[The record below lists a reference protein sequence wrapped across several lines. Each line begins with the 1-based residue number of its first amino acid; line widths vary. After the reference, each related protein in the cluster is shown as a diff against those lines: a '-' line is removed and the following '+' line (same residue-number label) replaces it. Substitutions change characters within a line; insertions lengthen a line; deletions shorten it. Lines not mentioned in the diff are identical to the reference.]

1 MRRDE
6 ERKDMIRNGTALL
19 TAGLAL
25 LLGAAAPAAGEDAI
39 KVGVVDLSQA
49 INATEEGK
57 AAREELNRKRRA
69 AEQQVQPLIDRMKA
83 LDEEMKGKKYVMNE
97 QTLFAKQADML
108 ELRNKIDSK
117 IKELEGQLKID
128 QGRLEAPLI
137 AKLRDI
143 VQEIGKEQ
151 GFTMI
156 LDRSTPGLV
165 YTREALDITNQ
176 VTARFN
182 KKKG

>member
-1 MRRDE
+1 MT
-6 ERKDMIRNGTALL
+6 RNRIALL
-19 TAGLAL
+19 TVGLVL
-25 LLGAAAPAAGEDAI
+25 QLGWSAAAVAEDAI

-69 AEQQVQPLIDRMKA
+69 AEQEVQPMIDKVKA
-83 LDEEMKGKKYVMNE
+83 LDEELKGKRYVLSDE
-97 QTLFAKQADML
+97 ALFGKQADML

-151 GFTMI
+151 GFTLI

-176 VTARFN
+176 VTSRFN

>member
-1 MRRDE
+1 
-6 ERKDMIRNGTALL
+6 MIGNRTALLAAGLTLLL
-19 TAGLAL
+19 TAGS
-25 LLGAAAPAAGEDAI
+25 AAAQDGI

-69 AEQQVQPLIDRMKA
+69 AEQQVQPLIDQMKA
-83 LDEEMKGKKYVMNE
+83 LDEELKGRKYVLSDE
-97 QTLFAKQADML
+97 ALFAKQADLL

-128 QGRLEAPLI
+128 QGRLEAPLV

-151 GFTMI
+151 GFTII

-165 YTREALDITNQ
+165 YTREALDITDL

>member
-1 MRRDE
+1 MAPD
-6 ERKDMIRNGTALL
+6 GVGALGAA
-19 TAGLAL
+19 AGLAL
-25 LLGAAAPAAGEDAI
+25 SVAIVAAGCQASTAAPTAQDA
-39 KVGVVDLSQA
+39 KQF
-49 INATEEGK
+49 
-57 AAREELNRKRRA
+57 
-69 AEQQVQPLIDRMKA
+69 
-83 LDEEMKGKKYVMNE
+83 LDEVDAKFNLLYLDANRAGWVA
-97 QTLFAKQADML
+97 QTFITVDSEAMDARATQAVSDASSLFAKQADML

>member
-1 MRRDE
+1 MTRD
-6 ERKDMIRNGTALL
+6 RKVLIAGGLVMLLAWTTA
-19 TAGLAL
+19 AQDE
-25 LLGAAAPAAGEDAI
+25 PI
-39 KVGVVDLSQA
+39 KIGIVDLSQA
-49 INATEEGK
+49 INATDEGK
-57 AAREELNRKRRA
+57 AAREEMNRKQRDA
-69 AEQQVQPLIDRMKA
+69 QQQVQPMVDQHKA
-83 LDEEMKGKKYVMNE
+83 LEDEIKNKRYVLSDE
-97 QTLFAKQADML
+97 ALFAKQADML

-151 GFTMI
+151 GFTLI

>member
-1 MRRDE
+1 M
-6 ERKDMIRNGTALL
+6 DMTRNGRALL

-25 LLGAAAPAAGEDAI
+25 LIGAGVPAAAEDAI

-69 AEQQVQPLIDRMKA
+69 AEQQVQPMIDKVKA
-83 LDEEMKGKKYVMNE
+83 LDEELKGKRYVLSDE
-97 QTLFAKQADML
+97 ALFAKQADML

-143 VQEIGKEQ
+143 VQAIGKEQ
-151 GFTMI
+151 GFTLI

>member
-1 MRRDE
+1 MLSDE
-6 ERKDMIRNGTALL
+6 A
-19 TAGLAL
+19 
-25 LLGAAAPAAGEDAI
+25 
-39 KVGVVDLSQA
+39 
-49 INATEEGK
+49 
-57 AAREELNRKRRA
+57 
-69 AEQQVQPLIDRMKA
+69 
-83 LDEEMKGKKYVMNE
+83 
-97 QTLFAKQADML
+97 LFAKQADLL

-151 GFTMI
+151 GFTLI

-165 YTREALDITNQ
+165 YTREALDITDQ

>member
-1 MRRDE
+1 
-6 ERKDMIRNGTALL
+6 
-19 TAGLAL
+19 
-25 LLGAAAPAAGEDAI
+25 
-39 KVGVVDLSQA
+39 
-49 INATEEGK
+49 
-57 AAREELNRKRRA
+57 
-69 AEQQVQPLIDRMKA
+69 
-83 LDEEMKGKKYVMNE
+83 
-97 QTLFAKQADML
+97 ML

-151 GFTMI
+151 GFTLI

>member
-1 MRRDE
+1 MTRTR
-6 ERKDMIRNGTALL
+6 G
-19 TAGLAL
+19 
-25 LLGAAAPAAGEDAI
+25 LLGAAGLGLLLAWTTAAQDEPI
-39 KVGVVDLSQA
+39 KVGVVDLGQA

-57 AAREELNRKRRA
+57 KAREELNRKRRE
-69 AEQQVQPLIDRMKA
+69 AEQQVQPLIDQAKG
-83 LDEEMKGKKYVMNE
+83 LDEELKSKRYVLSDE
-97 QTLFAKQADML
+97 ALFGKQADLL

-151 GFTMI
+151 GFTLI

-165 YTREALDITNQ
+165 YTREALDITDT

-182 KKKG
+182 KKKS